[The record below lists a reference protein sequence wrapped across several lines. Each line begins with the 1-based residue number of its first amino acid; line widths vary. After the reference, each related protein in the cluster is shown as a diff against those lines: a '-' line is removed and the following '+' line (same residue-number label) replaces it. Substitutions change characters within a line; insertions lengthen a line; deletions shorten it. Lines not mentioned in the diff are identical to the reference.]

1 MTDGTENPGLYIHF
15 PFCRKRC
22 GYCDFYSITKTSL
35 IPGFLGALAA
45 EAELYRGEFPGFD
58 TVYLG
63 GGTPSLLTPGQV
75 EILLDAIRASFP
87 ILPRAEITIEVNP
100 ADLSRDDMTR
110 LRLAGVNRINIGVQ
124 SFDDRELKFLGRR
137 HDRKQA
143 LSALEAA
150 AAAGFDNIGLDLIY
164 GLPGRTFDE
173 WMSSL
178 GLAIDLHPAHMSC
191 YELELKPHTPLGRM
205 CEQRG
210 IGSRPED
217 LAREFFVRTSEIM
230 EDSGYIHYEVSN
242 FAAGMDRASRHNRK
256 YWDHTPYLGLGP
268 AAHSF
273 RENKRWWNHESVHQY
288 VRDLKRGKSPVSD
301 SEALVAEQLALE
313 ALFLGLRTRQ
323 GIDLERFRLR
333 YGIDLIKEKGRL
345 LQEWSESG
353 LIDIAEGNVRP
364 TRSGMAVADALV
376 VL

>member
-1 MTDGTENPGLYIHF
+1 
-15 PFCRKRC
+15 
-22 GYCDFYSITKTSL
+22 
-35 IPGFLGALAA
+35 
-45 EAELYRGEFPGFD
+45 
-58 TVYLG
+58 
-63 GGTPSLLTPGQV
+63 
-75 EILLDAIRASFP
+75 
-87 ILPRAEITIEVNP
+87 
-100 ADLSRDDMTR
+100 
-110 LRLAGVNRINIGVQ
+110 
-124 SFDDRELKFLGRR
+124 
-137 HDRKQA
+137 
-143 LSALEAA
+143 
-150 AAAGFDNIGLDLIY
+150 
-164 GLPGRTFDE
+164 
-173 WMSSL
+173 
-178 GLAIDLHPAHMSC
+178 
-191 YELELKPHTPLGRM
+191 M

-210 IGSRPED
+210 IGSHPED

-353 LIDIAEGNVRP
+353 LIDIAEGSVRP